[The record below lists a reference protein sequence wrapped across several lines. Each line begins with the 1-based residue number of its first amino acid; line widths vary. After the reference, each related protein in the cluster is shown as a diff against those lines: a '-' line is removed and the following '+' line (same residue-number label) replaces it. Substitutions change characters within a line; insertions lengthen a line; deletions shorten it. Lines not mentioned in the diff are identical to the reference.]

1 MSKLSNQFVFMTCR
15 PGAEGAVKAEV
26 ARVEPAWRFSFS
38 RPGFLTFK
46 LTGERPIDDYRLA
59 EKHWTFAH
67 AHGMSLGRESGD
79 TLEGLTAAVW
89 NHEAVS
95 HLADDGGFADI
106 HVWQIQTP
114 SDEPD
119 DEPQVTPLC
128 REIEAALRAA
138 APESCSKLRTDLP
151 ATPRPAAMRP
161 ARRNGRV
168 LDVIVVAPGEWWIGY
183 HRAVQ
188 WHERWPGG
196 AIPAPRPDHA
206 VSRAYSKMNEALAW
220 SNLPLAPEDE
230 VVEVGCAPGGASQA
244 LLERGLFVT
253 GIDPADVDPAI
264 LEHPRFRH
272 LKKRGHDVRRKEFE
286 GVRWL
291 VADMNI
297 PPDATL
303 DEIEAIVTHPGIT
316 IRGMVLTLKFSD
328 WKVASQL
335 PEMVARVRGWGYRD
349 VRTRQLTSGGQ
360 EVCLVALR
368 RKALRRL
375 GSSGRNSALNKSS
388 KGRRPHR
395 GKKKT
400 RTDQPH
406 SSLPEPHF

>member
-1 MSKLSNQFVFMTCR
+1 MTCR

-46 LTGERPIDDYRLA
+46 LTGERPIDDHRLA

-67 AHGMSLGRESGD
+67 AHGISLCRVSGK

-89 NHEAVS
+89 NNEAVS

-119 DEPQVTPLC
+119 EEPHVTPLC
-128 REIEAALRAA
+128 REIESALRAA
-138 APESCSKLRTDLP
+138 APESCSKLRTDP
-151 ATPRPAAMRP
+151 PAAPRP

-168 LDVIVVAPGEWWIGY
+168 LDVIVVAPGEWWIGH

-196 AIPAPRPDHA
+196 AIPTPRPDHA

-220 SNLPLAPEDE
+220 SNLPLATEDE

-253 GIDPADVDPAI
+253 GIDPADVDSSV

-291 VADMNI
+291 AADMNI
-297 PPDATL
+297 SPEATL
-303 DEIEAIVTHPGIT
+303 DEVEAIVTHPGIT

-328 WKVASQL
+328 WNVASRL
-335 PEMVARVRGWGYRD
+335 PEMITRVRGWGYRD

-375 GSSGRNSALNKSS
+375 ASSSRRSAIDKSS
-388 KGRRPHR
+388 KRRRLHR
-395 GKKKT
+395 AKKKT

>member
-1 MSKLSNQFVFMTCR
+1 
-15 PGAEGAVKAEV
+15 
-26 ARVEPAWRFSFS
+26 
-38 RPGFLTFK
+38 
-46 LTGERPIDDYRLA
+46 
-59 EKHWTFAH
+59 
-67 AHGMSLGRESGD
+67 
-79 TLEGLTAAVW
+79 
-89 NHEAVS
+89 
-95 HLADDGGFADI
+95 
-106 HVWQIQTP
+106 
-114 SDEPD
+114 
-119 DEPQVTPLC
+119 
-128 REIEAALRAA
+128 
-138 APESCSKLRTDLP
+138 
-151 ATPRPAAMRP
+151 
-161 ARRNGRV
+161 
-168 LDVIVVAPGEWWIGY
+168 
-183 HRAVQ
+183 
-188 WHERWPGG
+188 
-196 AIPAPRPDHA
+196 
-206 VSRAYSKMNEALAW
+206 
-220 SNLPLAPEDE
+220 
-230 VVEVGCAPGGASQA
+230 
-244 LLERGLFVT
+244 
-253 GIDPADVDPAI
+253 
-264 LEHPRFRH
+264 
-272 LKKRGHDVRRKEFE
+272 VRRKEFE